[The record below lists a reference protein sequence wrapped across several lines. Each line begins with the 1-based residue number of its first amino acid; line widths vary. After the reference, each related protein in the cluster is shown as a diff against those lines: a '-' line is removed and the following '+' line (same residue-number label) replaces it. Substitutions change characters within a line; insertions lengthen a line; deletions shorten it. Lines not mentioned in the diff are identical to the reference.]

1 MKNRTK
7 SIVVLLSVAATS
19 IALGAGCGP
28 SVVMKVQKA
37 KATQPRTAARWVVL
51 PFANHSDTPQA
62 GDRVEALVATI
73 LRSHGV
79 AEVAGYPVPKTEEV
93 LTLTSDHA
101 RVEEALA
108 WARGAKFDYGVTG
121 SVEEWRYKSGLEA
134 EPAVGVTV
142 RVIEL
147 SSGKVVWSASGT
159 KTGKGADNASG
170 TALTLVDALV
180 ENLDFAL

>member
-7 SIVVLLSVAATS
+7 ALLTFLALAGTS
-19 IALGAGCGP
+19 IALGAGCGG
-28 SVVMKVQKA
+28 SVVMKVQKS
-37 KATQPRTAARWVVL
+37 KATQPRTQARWVVL

-62 GDRVEALVATI
+62 GDRVEALIATI

-79 AEVAGYPVPKTEEV
+79 AEVGGYPVPKTDEV
-93 LTLTSDHA
+93 LTLSSDHA

-108 WARGAKFDYGVTG
+108 WARGAKYDYGVTG

-134 EPAVGVTV
+134 EPAVGITV

-147 SSGKVVWSASGT
+147 SSGRVVWSASGT
-159 KTGKGADNASG
+159 KTGKAADNASG